1 MLRPFARS
9 LMYPQPLITG
19 GSLKLVPWNS
29 SHETRHRFPYQQ
41 IEIIWMLPIYVD
53 LLLRVQ
59 YLINLLGQRSAR
71 NYFWVRYRGRVG
83 HLLANFF
90 LRPY

>member
-1 MLRPFARS
+1 
-9 LMYPQPLITG
+9 
-19 GSLKLVPWNS
+19 
-29 SHETRHRFPYQQ
+29 
-41 IEIIWMLPIYVD
+41 MLPIYVD

-59 YLINLLGQRSAR
+59 YLINLLGQRSTR

-83 HLLANFF
+83 HLLVNFF